1 MNYIYI
7 GDIVNTHGIK
17 GEVRVLSKFKYKEA
31 VFKKNIDVYVGKN
44 KDKLTINTYRYHKI
58 FDMLTFYGINNI
70 NDVLKYKGLKLYAKK
85 EDIKINGYFDED
97 IIGLDAYVKEKN
109 IGKVTNIMK
118 NGTQDILA
126 IEGKKRNL
134 IPNVDAFIK
143 KIDIKENKIYINEIE
158 GLINE
163 D

>member
-58 FDMLTFYGINNI
+58 FDMLTFYGIDNI

-97 IIGLDAYVKEKN
+97 LIGLDAYVKEKN

-118 NGTQDILA
+118 NGTQDILV

>member
-58 FDMLTFYGINNI
+58 FDMLTFYGIDNI

-97 IIGLDAYVKEKN
+97 LIGLDAYVKEKN

-118 NGTQDILA
+118 NGTQDILV

-143 KIDIKENKIYINEIE
+143 KIDIKENKIHINEIE

-163 D
+163 N

>member
-118 NGTQDILA
+118 NGTQDILV

>member
-97 IIGLDAYVKEKN
+97 IIGLDAYVKEKKM
-109 IGKVTNIMK
+109 GKVTNIMK
-118 NGTQDILA
+118 NGTQDILV